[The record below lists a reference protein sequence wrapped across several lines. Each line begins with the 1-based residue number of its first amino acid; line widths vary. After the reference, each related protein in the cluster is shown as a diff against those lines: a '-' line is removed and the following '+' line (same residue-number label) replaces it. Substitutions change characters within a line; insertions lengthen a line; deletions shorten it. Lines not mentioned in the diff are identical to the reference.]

1 MLTLLWLSEGKR
13 PATFRHIVVY
23 IARCLFLGLSWSSF
37 FACFFFSICVVSYFS
52 QDILTLLLVLG
63 LWSLGA
69 RKPVSQVLVL
79 GLWSLGARKPVS
91 QVQLGA
97 ISMCRGWVIGC
108 DESASELEVRSL
120 NCSSCLQVWV
130 VWSGNNLPI
139 IRGTLHQGTQS
150 FPCSHAT
157 WLGAMVVIWI
167 LQSLIAHVIVG
178 WNVLHL
184 STVLFRIVVSGT
196 SNLSKSWV
204 LNCFMMFLW

>member
-69 RKPVSQVLVL
+69 RKPVSQV
-79 GLWSLGARKPVS
+79 
-91 QVQLGA
+91 QLGA

-108 DESASELEVRSL
+108 DESASELEVGSL